1 MKRYYLRALNARDR
15 NEDRV
20 VGSYDNIFTAYWN
33 FLKKQ
38 FLPPTTGRVTYYVVS
53 KKEVAE

>member
-1 MKRYYLRALNARDR
+1 MKRYILRALDARDK

-20 VGSYDNIFTAYWN
+20 VGSYDNIFSAYWN

-38 FLPPTTGRVTYYVVS
+38 FLPQATGRITYYVVS